1 MVAMSLAIR
10 RALVIDGTGTSR
22 ERATV
27 VIEDSRILAVGPDA
41 RIRIPKGA
49 TVIEGQDR
57 ALLPGLI
64 DCHVHFCLDAS
75 PDSIRSLELDD
86 PTVTAVKAV
95 THARATLEG
104 GVTTVRDVGSRDH
117 ISISVTRAIRA
128 GTIPGPRTL
137 NAGLAICMTG
147 GHAWFIGRQA
157 DGTDEVVKAVR
168 EQIRAGADIIKFI
181 ATGGVLT
188 PGVSPGAAQLTLE
201 ELRAGVE
208 EAARSGRRVAAH
220 AHGAQ
225 GMKNAIR
232 AGAHSIEHGTLL
244 DDEAIEL
251 FLKHRTFLVP
261 TLSAIQSG
269 CELGRKGGMPDYAV
283 RKCAALGEEQ
293 RRTFRKAVKAGVR
306 IAMGTDAGTPF
317 NPHGRNAQELRRMVE
332 FGMTPM
338 QAIESST
345 ASAASLLGLDQE
357 IGTIEAGKQADLILV
372 RGNPLDEIA
381 LLEEPTNIEWVIQG
395 GRIVKGPTPSQGQ
408 APVPALIPN
417 PM

>member
-1 MVAMSLAIR
+1 MSTPLVVR
-10 RALVIDGTGTSR
+10 GALVVDGTGAR
-22 ERATV
+22 PGLATV
-27 VIEDSRILAVGPDA
+27 VIEDGRISAIGPDA
-41 RIRIPKGA
+41 RITIPKGA
-49 TVIEGQDR
+49 TVIEGEGN

-64 DCHVHFCLDAS
+64 DCHIHYCLDAG
-75 PDSIRSLELDD
+75 PDSLRSLEQDD

-128 GTIPGPRTL
+128 GIIPGPRTL

-147 GHAWFIGRQA
+147 GHAWFIGRQT
-157 DGTDEVVKAVR
+157 DGTDDVVKAVQ
-168 EQIRAGADIIKFI
+168 EQVRAGADVIKFI

-188 PGVSPGAAQLTLE
+188 PGTSPGAAQLTLE
-201 ELRAGVE
+201 ELTAGVA
-208 EAARSGRRVAAH
+208 EAARAGRRVAAH

-232 AGAHSIEHGTLL
+232 AGVHSIEHGTLL

-251 FLKHRTFLVP
+251 FLTHRTFLVP

-269 CELGRKGGMPDYAV
+269 CEMGKEGGMPDYAV
-283 RKCAALGEEQ
+283 QKSMALGEEQ
-293 RRTFRKAVKAGVR
+293 KTTFRKAVKAGVR

-338 QAIESST
+338 QAVEAAT
-345 ASAASLLGLDQE
+345 RSAATLLGLE
-357 IGTIEAGKQADLILV
+357 SELGTIEAGKHADLILV
-372 RGNPLDEIA
+372 NGNPLDDIA
-381 LLEEPTNIEWVIQG
+381 LLQDPRNVVYVIQG
-395 GRIVKGPTPSQGQ
+395 GTIVKGI
-408 APVPALIPN
+408 V
-417 PM
+417 

>member
-1 MVAMSLAIR
+1 MTTLVIR
-10 RALVIDGTGTSR
+10 RALVIDGTGARR

-27 VIEDSRILAVGPDA
+27 VIEDTRISAVGADA
-41 RIRIPKGA
+41 RITIPKGA
-49 TVIEGQDR
+49 TVIEGKGR
-57 ALLPGLI
+57 TLLPGLI
-64 DCHVHFCLDAS
+64 DCHVHYCLDAG
-75 PDSIRSLELDD
+75 PDSLRSLEQDD

-104 GVTTVRDVGSRDH
+104 GVTTVRDVGSRAH

-128 GTIPGPRTL
+128 GIIPGPRTL

-147 GHAWFIGRQA
+147 GHAWFIGRQT
-157 DGTDEVVKAVR
+157 DGRDDVVKAVQ
-168 EQIRAGADIIKFI
+168 EQIRAGADVIKFI

-188 PGVSPGAAQLTLE
+188 PGTSPGAAQLTPE
-201 ELRAGVE
+201 ELKAGVE
-208 EAARSGRRVAAH
+208 EAARAGRRVAAH
-220 AHGAQ
+220 AHGAE

-269 CELGRKGGMPDYAV
+269 CEMGKQGGMPDYAV
-283 RKCAALGEEQ
+283 QKSAVLGKEQ
-293 RRTFRKAVKAGVR
+293 KKTFRKAVKAGVR

-338 QAIESST
+338 QAVEAAT
-345 ASAASLLGLDQE
+345 RSAATLLGLESE
-357 IGTIEAGKQADLILV
+357 IGTVEAGKVADLILV
-372 RGNPLDEIA
+372 DGNPLDDIA
-381 LLEEPTNIEWVIQG
+381 LLEESSRIECVIQG
-395 GRIVKGPTPSQGQ
+395 GKIVKGP
-408 APVPALIPN
+408 AA
-417 PM
+417 

>member
-1 MVAMSLAIR
+1 M
-10 RALVIDGTGTSR
+10 IDGTGAKH
-22 ERATV
+22 ERTTV
-27 VIEDSRILAVGPDA
+27 VIEDGRISAVGADD
-41 RIRIPKGA
+41 RITIPKGA
-49 TVIEGQDR
+49 TVLEGKGHT
-57 ALLPGLI
+57 LLPGLI
-64 DCHVHFCLDAS
+64 DCHVHYCLDAG
-75 PDSIRSLELDD
+75 PDAIRSLEQDD

-104 GVTTVRDVGSRDH
+104 GVTTVRDVGSRAH

-128 GTIPGPRTL
+128 GIIPGPRTL

-157 DGTDEVVKAVR
+157 EGTDDVVKAVQ
-168 EQIRAGADIIKFI
+168 EQIQAGADVIKFI

-188 PGVSPGAAQLTLE
+188 PGTSPGAAQLTLE
-201 ELRAGVE
+201 ELKAGVE
-208 EAARSGRRVAAH
+208 EATRAGRRVAAH

-269 CELGRKGGMPDYAV
+269 CEMGKQGGMPDYAV
-283 RKCAALGEEQ
+283 QKSAVLGEEQ
-293 RRTFRKAVKAGVR
+293 KKTFRKAVKAGVR

-338 QAIESST
+338 QAIEAAT
-345 ASAASLLGLDQE
+345 ASAATLLGLEQE
-357 IGTIEAGKQADLILV
+357 IGTVEAGKVADLILV
-372 RGNPLDEIA
+372 NGNPLDDIA
-381 LLEEPTNIEWVIQG
+381 LLEKPSRITYVIQSG
-395 GRIVKGPTPSQGQ
+395 KIAKGPT
-408 APVPALIPN
+408 A
-417 PM
+417 

>member
-1 MVAMSLAIR
+1 MTTLAIR
-10 RALVIDGTGTSR
+10 SALVVDGTGAR
-22 ERATV
+22 PGRATV
-27 VIEDSRILAVGPDA
+27 VIEDGRISAIGPDA
-41 RIRIPKGA
+41 RITIPKGA
-49 TVIEGQDR
+49 TVIEGEGH

-64 DCHVHFCLDAS
+64 DCHIHYCLDAG
-75 PDSIRSLELDD
+75 PDSLRSLEQDD

-128 GTIPGPRTL
+128 GIIPGPRTL

-157 DGTDEVVKAVR
+157 DGMDDVVKAVQ
-168 EQIRAGADIIKFI
+168 EQVRAGADVIKFI

-188 PGVSPGAAQLTLE
+188 PGTSPGAAQLTLE
-201 ELRAGVE
+201 ELKAGVE
-208 EAARSGRRVAAH
+208 EAARAGRRVAAH

-232 AGAHSIEHGTLL
+232 AGVHSIEHGTLL
-244 DDEAIEL
+244 DDEAIGL
-251 FLKHRTFLVP
+251 FLTYGTFLVP

-269 CELGRKGGMPDYAV
+269 CEMGKQGGMPDYAV
-283 RKCAALGEEQ
+283 QKSVALGGEQ
-293 RRTFRKAVKAGVR
+293 KKTFHKAVKAGVR

-338 QAIESST
+338 QAVEAAT
-345 ASAASLLGLDQE
+345 RSAATLLGLDSE
-357 IGTIEAGKQADLILV
+357 LGTIEAGKQADLILV
-372 RGNPLDEIA
+372 NGNPMDDIA
-381 LLEEPTNIEWVIQG
+381 LLQEPSNVVCVIQG
-395 GRIVKGPTPSQGQ
+395 GRIVKGEAGSATRR
-408 APVPALIPN
+408 
-417 PM
+417 